1 MPTSELENTAV
12 YTINAADTAA
22 PYWSS
27 ITANSPAIAG
37 WEPVSVYDPWE
48 DKLKEYCSSTD
59 KHLDDL
65 EEDIEFLDK
74 MRKNTNSELGFHEDK
89 INDLESKLELLK
101 DENIQLHKY
110 LDDLHNQIFILQE
123 KLDNQ

>member
-22 PYWSS
+22 LYGSS
-27 ITANSPAIAG
+27 LTTNSPAIAG
-37 WEPVSVYDPWE
+37 WEPVSVYNPWE

-59 KHLDDL
+59 KHVDEL
-65 EEDIEFLDK
+65 EEDIDFLNK
-74 MRKNTNSELGFHEDK
+74 ERKDAVDMLVFHNDK
-89 INDLESKLELLK
+89 IGELESKLELLK